1 MDDLAQRLTQASIDA
16 RQLEQRAAQLEAQL
30 RTTEADE
37 QEMALRLVAAEE
49 QAARLMALYV
59 ATYQLHASLDPADV
73 RGTIAEITI
82 NLLGAEHFVLLLRAP
97 SDGECRIALAE
108 GPAAESDP
116 LFAGGRYRG
125 GEAMIDATLA
135 DGQLRVGPMPDSNMV
150 AVVPLAVQQHLVGV
164 LVLSKLLV
172 HRGALSAQDRDLLDL
187 LAAHAASALFTAQV
201 HASAD
206 RKVRTLETLVK
217 LAHKQAAP

>member
-1 MDDLAQRLTQASIDA
+1 MEDLAQRLAQASTDA
-16 RQLEQRAAQLEAQL
+16 QQLEQRTEKLEAQL
-30 RTTEADE
+30 LASEAE
-37 QEMALRLVAAEE
+37 EREMALRLVAAEE

-73 RGTIAEITI
+73 RATIAEITI

-97 SDGECRIALAE
+97 GDDECRIALVE
-108 GPAAESDP
+108 GPAESEP
-116 LFAGGRYRG
+116 MFARGRYQG
-125 GEAMIDATLA
+125 GEPMIDATLA
-135 DGQLRVGPMPDSNMV
+135 DGELRVGPLPGSSMV

-164 LVLSKLLV
+164 LVLSKLLD
-172 HRGALSAQDRDLLDL
+172 HRGALSATDRDLLDL

-217 LAHKQAAP
+217 LAHKQVAQ